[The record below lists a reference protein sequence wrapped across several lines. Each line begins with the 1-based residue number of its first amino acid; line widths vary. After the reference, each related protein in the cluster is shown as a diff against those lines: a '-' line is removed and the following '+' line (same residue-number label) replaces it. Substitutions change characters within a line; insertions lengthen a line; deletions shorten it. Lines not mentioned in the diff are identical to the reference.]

1 MPPKSPKSA
10 PESAPPVP
18 ATADDIVALLG
29 ELRRSNA
36 VLEANQKAIEAVLS
50 GTATKA
56 ATSTTAAPASA
67 PTSKP
72 TEHGEH
78 TPARAEHYDLLRSE
92 KPIVEFLSKN
102 RLEPYDRDIDYQIT
116 ELSDLFLA
124 PMMTETAT
132 GYPEIP
138 SSTSGL

>member
-10 PESAPPVP
+10 PESGAPAP
-18 ATADDIVALLG
+18 ATADDIAALLG

-36 VLEANQKAIEAVLS
+36 VLEANQKAIEAVLK
-50 GTATKA
+50 GGAPT
-56 ATSTTAAPASA
+56 ATSTTAAPTSAPASA
-67 PTSKP
+67 PTPAP

-92 KPIVEFLSKN
+92 KPIIEFLSKN

-124 PMMTETAT
+124 PMMTETAKCMA
-132 GYPEIP
+132 
-138 SSTSGL
+138 